1 MSASPP
7 SRLSILCR
15 QRLRS
20 PVLIPG
26 QAWRHN
32 CDRRPYIA
40 FLTLDGGGLRGI
52 ISSTVLVEVEKQI
65 KQYVLTNLEDFD
77 LANPPPG
84 REKES
89 YNYNTINDF
98 FIYIADFFHGIAGIS
113 AGSWI
118 SAYLVTKGGN
128 GRAEKILR
136 HPSIVEKYG
145 SIRAGA
151 AEGLRVFFL
160 EYGTR
165 VYPPALSPISLE
177 PRAFAVPQP
186 KVKGITKPFFNPKG
200 LEWVLK
206 EFNGDVKL
214 SEVHTSLLVVTF
226 DLSRMSAVEFIADYL
241 DARMNATDDI
251 YIKPEIYTGV
261 CISRSDI
268 AEDQRKAVESAKQAS
283 GSDSVEECGIQVGYS
298 AMEKLCGLDYYVRDI
313 VRASSA
319 FPMVNP
325 SKLVKPLNDVTNY
338 FDMIDGAMVGNNPTM
353 PAIAWAL
360 SHKSISSFTK
370 TAFLS
375 LGTGFAEGS
384 SEELADGGVVQWA
397 VPFIGLITGSTPE
410 FMQALMDYAF
420 YVQRQNKE
428 DIKPNQLLRIQLIR
442 DASTPEGAMLL
453 SITPNRQQALKME
466 EMAEQLGAQ
475 YRENIYQFV
484 ETFLCKKT
492 DAISKEDKKEGE
504 KEGEKEVE

>member
-1 MSASPP
+1 M
-7 SRLSILCR
+7 L
-15 QRLRS
+15 
-20 PVLIPG
+20 
-26 QAWRHN
+26 
-32 CDRRPYIA
+32 
-40 FLTLDGGGLRGI
+40 
-52 ISSTVLVEVEKQI
+52 QI
-65 KQYVLTNLEDFD
+65 KQYVLENLDDFE
-77 LANPPPG
+77 LANAPPG
-84 REKES
+84 RTKES
-89 YNYNTINDF
+89 YNYNTVNDF
-98 FIYIADFFHGIAGIS
+98 FIYVADFFHGIAGIS

-118 SAYLVTKGGN
+118 SAYLATKGGN
-128 GRAEKILR
+128 GRSAKIFR

-151 AEGLRVFFL
+151 VEGLRVFFL

-165 VYPPALSPISLE
+165 IYPPTLMPVSFE
-177 PRAFAVPQP
+177 PRFLAAPH
-186 KVKGITKPFFNPKG
+186 VKIKGLTKPFFNPKG

-226 DLSRMSAVEFIADYL
+226 DLSRMTAIEFIADYL
-241 DARMNATDDI
+241 DKTMDKTDDEFV
-251 YIKPEIYTGV
+251 KPDIYTGI
-261 CISRSDI
+261 CISRSNID
-268 AEDQRKAVESAKQAS
+268 EEQEKAFEAIKRGKGEATI
-283 GSDSVEECGIQVGYS
+283 EECGVKIGFS
-298 AMEKLCGLDYYVRDI
+298 AMEKVCGLDYYVRDI

-360 SHKSISSFTK
+360 SHHSIPSFTR

-384 SEELADGGVVQWA
+384 SEELAEGGVAQWA
-397 VPFIGLITGSTPE
+397 IPFIGLITGSTPE

-420 YVQRQNKE
+420 YVQRQNKQ
-428 DIKPNQLLRIQLIR
+428 DIKPNQLLRIQLVR
-442 DASTPEGAMLL
+442 DAATPEGAMLL
-453 SITPNRQQALKME
+453 SITPNRNQALKME

-475 YRENIYQFV
+475 YRENIYEFV
-484 ETFLCKKT
+484 KTFLCNRTEDTPKMPENT
-492 DAISKEDKKEGE
+492 VKENLG
-504 KEGEKEVE
+504 